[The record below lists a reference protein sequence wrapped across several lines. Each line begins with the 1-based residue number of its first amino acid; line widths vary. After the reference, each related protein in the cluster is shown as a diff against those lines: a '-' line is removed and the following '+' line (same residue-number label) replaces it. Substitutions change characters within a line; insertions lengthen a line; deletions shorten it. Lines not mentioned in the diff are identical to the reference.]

1 MIGRISVEL
10 NMTFLHI
17 KYASFV
23 SCGCREDF
31 FMYFYHTSMVDNDM
45 PRGVACM
52 DPRRTVGRIYKKEY
66 YTLLHTKYESSGPCG
81 FGEDF
86 FFMFFQLY
94 VYGSY

>member
-1 MIGRISVEL
+1 
-10 NMTFLHI
+10 MTFLHI

-31 FMYFYHTSMVDNDM
+31 FMYFYHKSMVDNDM

-52 DPRRTVGRIYKKEY
+52 DPRRTVSRIYKKEY

-81 FGEDF
+81 FGEEFF